1 MPNVEQFFSEPEDL
15 KIENQNLKI
24 QVKIEQ
30 EKNKN
35 YADEVERLYEMLAEL
50 KRTSS
55 NLPTFSN

>member
-35 YADEVERLYEMLAEL
+35 YADEVEQLYEMLAEL